1 MGLGDIRVT
10 AVIIVPSEVEF
21 SLQLDVLHNTR
32 NERTVTCQYLNQ
44 MDQINFHISMF
55 FFLQDFHISM
65 YFPGK

>member
-21 SLQLDVLHNTR
+21 SLQLEVLHNTR

-55 FFLQDFHISM
+55 FFARLPHIYVFSR
-65 YFPGK
+65 

>member
-10 AVIIVPSEVEF
+10 AVIIVPREVEF

-44 MDQINFHISMF
+44 MDQINFHISM
-55 FFLQDFHISM
+55 D
-65 YFPGK
+65 FPGK